1 MVVDNFQKKSP
12 PVENLRKQFADEDI
26 VYRMRLRKLRNR
38 LNPLVLVTASLA
50 LALLVVF
57 YLQLARP
64 VPEVLVAKQDLA
76 EGTEISISD
85 FDSVGI
91 DLGLAS
97 DAYFSVDQFPAG
109 GILARSIAAGEV
121 LARSQVSQ
129 FSTPGYSVIKF
140 KPELPIA
147 ESLQIGD
154 QVSVWVVS
162 GEQFEQLDPAVQIS
176 LGRLI
181 SVQPGEGLFAD
192 ELPFVEIS
200 IPELTLPEVLK
211 SMAAADRVYLV
222 EPGT

>member
-1 MVVDNFQKKSP
+1 MVVDNFRKKSRT
-12 PVENLRKQFADEDI
+12 VENHRKHWADEAI
-26 VYRMRLRKLRNR
+26 VFLMRLRKLRNR
-38 LNPLVLVTASLA
+38 LNPFSLVTASLA
-50 LALLVVF
+50 LALLVIL
-57 YLQLARP
+57 YMQLARP

-91 DLGLAS
+91 DLGAAS
-97 DAYFSVDQFPAG
+97 GAYFSIEQFPAG
-109 GILARSIAAGEV
+109 ATLARSIATGEV
-121 LARSQVSQ
+121 LARSQVTQ

-147 ESLQIGD
+147 ESLRIGD

-162 GEQFEQLDPAVQIS
+162 GEQFEQLEPAVQIS

-200 IPELTLPEVLK
+200 IPEVTLPEVLK

-222 EPGT
+222 EPGA